1 MAYTVE
7 ETIRAPALSAGRLR
21 QGRPV
26 LAGRPTYSG
35 WSVNR
40 GEGIL
45 VRVLVTGS
53 DGYIGAVLVPWLAA
67 AGHQVVGLDSGLFA
81 SCGFGPEPDAIETRT
96 VDVRDVRAEDLRG
109 FDAVLHL
116 AAISNDPLG
125 NLNPGT
131 TYEINHL
138 ASARLARLAKQAG
151 VPRFLFSSSCSLY
164 GAAADDRFLDE
175 QADFNPVTPYG
186 ESKVLAERD
195 IAALADDDFSPTFLR
210 NATAYGVSPRL
221 RGDVVVNNLVGFA
234 FATGAVHLMS
244 DGTPWRPLVHVKD
257 ISAAFLGLLEAP
269 RELVHNQAF
278 NVGRTEENYRI
289 REVAEMVREVVPGSE
304 VSFAEGAGPDLRC
317 YRVDCA
323 KLAGVP
329 GLELSWTVRQ
339 GVEELYQAFK
349 EHGLE
354 AGDLTG
360 SRYQRIAQIRTL
372 LEGGRLDTD
381 LRWR

>member
-1 MAYTVE
+1 
-7 ETIRAPALSAGRLR
+7 
-21 QGRPV
+21 
-26 LAGRPTYSG
+26 
-35 WSVNR
+35 
-40 GEGIL
+40 

-53 DGYIGAVLVPWLAA
+53 DGYIGAVMAPYLAR
-67 AGHQVVGLDSGLFA
+67 AGHEVVGLDSLLFA
-81 SCGFGPEPDAIETRT
+81 DCTFGPEPERVPTIAKDI
-96 VDVRDVRAEDLRG
+96 RDVGPDDLDG
-109 FDAVLHL
+109 FDAVVHL

-125 NLNPGT
+125 NLNPGC
-131 TYEINHL
+131 TYDINHL
-138 ASARLARLAKQAG
+138 ASVHLARAARQAG
-151 VPRFLFSSSCSLY
+151 VTRYLYSSSCSLY
-164 GAAADDRFLDE
+164 GASDNDGFLDE
-175 QADFNPVTPYG
+175 QAPFNPVTPYG